1 LKNSKDVLLA
11 GKDDNASA
19 AEGVSEK
26 AQEDEIELLTGILGD
41 LEKKVSRINSVHLN
55 KQLMLS
61 IYPVS

>member
-61 IYPVS
+61 IYPVL

>member
-1 LKNSKDVLLA
+1 LKNFKDVLLA

-26 AQEDEIELLTGILGD
+26 AQEDEIESLTGILGD
-41 LEKKVSRINSVHLN
+41 LEKKVSRIDSVHLN

-61 IYPVS
+61 IYPVL

>member
-1 LKNSKDVLLA
+1 LKNFKDVLLA

-26 AQEDEIELLTGILGD
+26 AQEDEIESLTGILGD
-41 LEKKVSRINSVHLN
+41 LEKKVSRIDSVHLN